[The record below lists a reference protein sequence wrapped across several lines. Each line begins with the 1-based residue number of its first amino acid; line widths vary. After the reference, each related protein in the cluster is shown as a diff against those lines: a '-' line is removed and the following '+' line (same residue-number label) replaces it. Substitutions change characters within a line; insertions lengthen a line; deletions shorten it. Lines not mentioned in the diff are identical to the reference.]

1 MLRSLGKSVQQACNG
16 MKLDLV
22 HHITSSQVVVEGSN
36 VSSFVWAICS
46 CNDLGFTTVYECQ
59 RMPSRSLDPEVFCLW
74 V

>member
-1 MLRSLGKSVQQACNG
+1 MLRSLGKSVQQACNE
-16 MKLDLV
+16 MKLHLV

-46 CNDLGFTTVYECQ
+46 RNDLGFTTVYECQ